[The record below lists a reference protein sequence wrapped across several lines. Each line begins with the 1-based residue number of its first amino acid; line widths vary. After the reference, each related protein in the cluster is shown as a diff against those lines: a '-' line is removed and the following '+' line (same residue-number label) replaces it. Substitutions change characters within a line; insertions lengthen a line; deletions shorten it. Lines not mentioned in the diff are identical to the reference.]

1 MPTPTHTLI
10 EAVTLATSA
19 SSVTFSSISS
29 TGKGDLVVVAD
40 FNTTTSNGDVFL
52 KFNNSSSGYNY
63 VSMEG
68 NGSTS
73 ESYSFSNLSN
83 FSFTYSNTTS
93 GAKSNFIVN
102 LLDYSANK
110 HKSMLARWND
120 PNREAGAYAIRWAS
134 NAAINRLDVTT
145 NSSFA
150 AGSTFHLYQIVSE

>member
-1 MPTPTHTLI
+1 MPTPTYTLI
-10 EAVTLATSA
+10 DSVTLGSSA
-19 SSVTFSSISS
+19 SSVTFSSIPA
-29 TGKGDLVVVAD
+29 GGDLVVVAD

-68 NGSTS
+68 DGSATQ
-73 ESYSFSNLSN
+73 SYSFSNLSN

-93 GAKSNFIVN
+93 GAKSSFIVN
-102 LLDYSANK
+102 LLDYSATNK

-120 PNREAGAYAIRWAS
+120 PNAEAGAYAIRWAS

-150 AGSTFHLYQIVSE
+150 AGSTFFLYNIAKAL